1 MQIRG
6 VGRARANDHA
16 GRPSNGAGAPR
27 SFQLDISEGVATL
40 TLDRADT
47 LNAVTLDTYRELRD
61 TFLALQDDPLAHG
74 AQAERAAGVR
84 AVILTGSGAG
94 FCAGADIDEVIGQL
108 TTMGTAEVLAY
119 MRLCG
124 ETVQA
129 MRRLRKP
136 IIAAVNGVAVGAGA
150 ALAIAADL
158 RVASD
163 LARFGFIFPRMG
175 LSAAEMGTTWLL
187 PRIVGLG
194 RASEL
199 LLTGDIIDV
208 YAAERQGLV
217 NRVVPGEQ
225 LMSTARQL
233 AARLAAGPTFA
244 HGMTKEMLEREA
256 HMDLSS
262 ALAAEG
268 QAQQICTQ
276 SLDFREAYRAI
287 VRQRRPRFQG
297 R

>member
-1 MQIRG
+1 LSQRDRA
-6 VGRARANDHA
+6 VDAVVSARAFRFELAD
-16 GRPSNGAGAPR
+16 
-27 SFQLDISEGVATL
+27 GVATVTLDHPETLNAL
-40 TLDRADT
+40 TLDA
-47 LNAVTLDTYRELRD
+47 YRELRD
-61 TFLALQDDPLAHG
+61 LFQSLQDDPLASGSAKEGGG
-74 AQAERAAGVR
+74 AVR
-84 AVILTGSGAG
+84 AVVLTGAGAG
-94 FCAGADIDEVIGQL
+94 FCAGADIDQLISQL
-108 TTMGTAEVLAY
+108 TRMGTADILAFA
-119 MRLCG
+119 RLCG
-124 ETVQA
+124 ETVLA

-150 ALAIAADL
+150 ALAIAADI

-175 LSAAEMGTTWLL
+175 LSGAEMGTTWLL

-194 RASEL
+194 RATEL

-225 LMSTARQL
+225 LMTVAREL
-233 AARLAAGPTFA
+233 AVRLATGPTFA

-256 HMDLSS
+256 HMDLAS
-262 ALAAEG
+262 ALAAEA
-268 QAQQICTQ
+268 QAQLICTQ

-287 VRQRRPRFQG
+287 VRKRRPRFQG

>member
-1 MQIRG
+1 MPEATI
-6 VGRARANDHA
+6 
-16 GRPSNGAGAPR
+16 APTPVLR
-27 SFQLDISEGVATL
+27 IEISSGIATL

-47 LNAVTLDTYRELRD
+47 LNALTMDTFRELRD
-61 TFLALQDDPLAHG
+61 VFRSFQDDPFGKPSESRPAS
-74 AQAERAAGVR
+74 AVR
-84 AVILTGSGAG
+84 AVILTGAGAG
-94 FCAGADIDEVIGQL
+94 FCSGADIDELIGQV
-108 TTMGTAEVLAY
+108 TRMGNADILAFV
-119 MRLCG
+119 RLCG
-124 ETVQA
+124 ELILA

-150 ALAIAADL
+150 ALAVAADI
-158 RVASD
+158 RIASD

-175 LSAAEMGTTWLL
+175 LSGAEMGTTWLL

-208 YAAERQGLV
+208 YAAERYGLV

-225 LMSTARQL
+225 LLVTAREL
-233 AARLAAGPTFA
+233 AQRLIAGPMFA
-244 HGMTKEMLEREA
+244 HGMTKEMLEREGQ
-256 HMDLSS
+256 MDLES
-262 ALAAEG
+262 ALAAEA
-268 QAQQICTQ
+268 QAQQICSQ
-276 SLDFREAYRAI
+276 SVDFREAYRAL

>member
-1 MQIRG
+1 MTDEAQPEPAASAAFI
-6 VGRARANDHA
+6 
-16 GRPSNGAGAPR
+16 APPR
-27 SFQLDISEGVATL
+27 TFKLDVSDGIATV

-47 LNAVTLDTYRELRD
+47 LNALTLETYRELRD
-61 TFLALQDDPLAHG
+61 TFQALQDDPLTPG
-74 AQAERAAGVR
+74 PRADFVSTVR

-94 FCAGADIDEVIGQL
+94 FCSGADIDELISQL
-108 TTMGTAEVLAY
+108 TRMGTADILAFA
-119 MRLCG
+119 RLCG
-124 ETVQA
+124 ETVLA

-136 IIAAVNGVAVGAGA
+136 VIAAINGVAVGAGA
-150 ALAIAADL
+150 ALALAADI

-175 LSAAEMGTTWLL
+175 LSGAEMGTTWLL

-208 YAAERQGLV
+208 YAAERAGLV
-217 NRVVPGEQ
+217 NRVVPVEQ
-225 LMSTARQL
+225 LIPTAREL
-233 AARLAAGPTFA
+233 AGRLASGPTFA
-244 HGMTKEMLEREA
+244 HGMTKEMLERESN
-256 HMDLSS
+256 MDLSS
-262 ALAAEG
+262 ALAAES

>member
-1 MQIRG
+1 M
-6 VGRARANDHA
+6 
-16 GRPSNGAGAPR
+16 
-27 SFQLDISEGVATL
+27 SEGSSSTETALSPRTFRFEISDGIATV

-47 LNAVTLDTYRELRD
+47 LNALTLDTYRELRD
-61 TFLALQDDPLAHG
+61 IFYSLQDDPLAP
-74 AQAERAAGVR
+74 AAIADRAASVR
-84 AVILTGSGAG
+84 AVILTGAGAG
-94 FCAGADIDEVIGQL
+94 FCSGADIDELIGQL
-108 TTMGTAEVLAY
+108 TRMRTADILAFA
-119 MRLCG
+119 RLCG
-124 ETVQA
+124 EAVLA
-129 MRRLRKP
+129 IRRLRKP

-150 ALAIAADL
+150 ALAIAADI
-158 RVASD
+158 RIASD

-175 LSAAEMGTTWLL
+175 LSGAEMGTTWLL
-187 PRIVGLG
+187 PRLIGLG
-194 RASEL
+194 RATEL

-208 YAAERQGLV
+208 YTAERQGLV

-225 LMSTARQL
+225 LMPVAREL

-256 HMDLSS
+256 HMDLSA
-262 ALAAEG
+262 ALAAEA

-287 VRQRRPRFQG
+287 VRQRRPKFQG

>member
-1 MQIRG
+1 M
-6 VGRARANDHA
+6 
-16 GRPSNGAGAPR
+16 PETMTPPR
-27 SFQLDISEGVATL
+27 TFTLEVSDGVATV

-47 LNAVTLDTYRELRD
+47 LNALTLDTYRELRD
-61 TFLALQDDPLAHG
+61 VFQALQDDRLAPG
-74 AQAERAAGVR
+74 AAPEAGGAVR
-84 AVILTGSGAG
+84 AVIVTGAGAG
-94 FCAGADIDEVIGQL
+94 FCSGADIDDLIAQL
-108 TTMGTAEVLAY
+108 TKMSTADILAFT
-119 MRLCG
+119 RLCG
-124 ETVQA
+124 ETVLA

-136 IIAAVNGVAVGAGA
+136 IIAAINGVAVGAGA
-150 ALAIAADL
+150 ALAIAADI
-158 RVASD
+158 RIASD

-187 PRIVGLG
+187 PRIIGLG
-194 RASEL
+194 RATEL

-217 NRVVPGEQ
+217 SRVVPGEQ
-225 LMSTARQL
+225 LMPAAREL
-233 AARLAAGPTFA
+233 AARLATGPTFA
-244 HGMTKEMLEREA
+244 YGMTKEMLEREA
-256 HMDLSS
+256 NMDLAS
-262 ALAAEG
+262 ALAAEA